1 MARTTRRRDERQDEQ
16 DLRRSDAQTDGQERD
31 AQQRRQS
38 DGMGRQQARRED
50 PEQRQTAP
58 QRQDDA
64 RQTRGRQEQTQGDP
78 MRDEAMRRQQR
89 GVMTGL
95 SSMGA
100 MPGGGMRPQA
110 MGGMGMASMGSM
122 PPEAMT
128 PKITEAELGRARDI
142 LQKYKAGK
150 ASLEARI
157 VANEEWYKLH
167 NWQVMPGK
175 AGQVQPTSAYLFN
188 AVANKHA
195 DAMDSF
201 PAPNILPRE
210 EGDKYEAEM
219 LSDIVP
225 VIMDQ
230 CDFEQV
236 YSEVWDYKLKNGT
249 GIYAVYWDKTKLNG
263 LGDVAIRKIDAL
275 NLFWEPGI
283 TDIQRSRHLFNV
295 ELVDN
300 EALVG
305 MYPQLAGRLSTPE
318 LNLAQYIYDDAV
330 DTSDKSC
337 VIDWYYKQQ
346 VGGKSVLHYVKFVAN
361 EVLFATENDPNFAER
376 GLYDHGLYPFVFD
389 TLFSVEGSPFGFGFI
404 DVGKSAQEYI
414 DRGNAAMLQ
423 NMLANAR
430 PRHFIRNDGAVN
442 EAEYADLTN
451 DFVHVDG
458 SLGTD
463 SIIPIPVNSF
473 PSIYQSVIEAKIA
486 ELKEVTGNRD
496 VATGGTTSGVTA
508 ASAIA
513 ALQEA
518 GSKLSRDSIRAS
530 YRAYRLI
537 VNLVIELIRQF
548 YDVARS
554 FRIAGADGVMR
565 FVQYSNAGISAQQIP
580 RAFGGMDVS
589 YRVPQFDIEVTA
601 EKQSAYSKLSQNE
614 LALQFYQLGFFNPA
628 LADQS
633 LICLDMMDFDRKDMV
648 IQKVQQLAIQYQL
661 AMQLQAAAGMM
672 PEEDDGSEP
681 QQGGKADLAR
691 TSQGAQGKKESS
703 VTENARKQVDEQT
716 QPR

>member
-1 MARTTRRRDERQDEQ
+1 MARKRDERQEETRLD
-16 DLRRSDAQTDGQERD
+16 RRSSNAEQQQQERD
-31 AQQRRQS
+31 VQQRRQS
-38 DGMGRQQARRED
+38 DGTARQQARPED
-50 PEQRQTAP
+50 
-58 QRQDDA
+58 
-64 RQTRGRQEQTQGDP
+64 QGQAEP
-78 MRDEAMRRQQR
+78 MRDTMMQRQQR
-89 GVMTGL
+89 GMMAGMA
-95 SSMGA
+95 SMGA
-100 MPGGGMRPQA
+100 MPSGGFRPQ
-110 MGGMGMASMGSM
+110 MIGGSM
-122 PPEAMT
+122 PEAAMAA
-128 PKITEAELGRARDI
+128 KIGEAELGKAREI
-142 LQKYKAGK
+142 LQKYKTGK
-150 ASLEARI
+150 VNLESRI

-167 NWQVMPGK
+167 NWQIMPGK
-175 AGQVQPTSAYLFN
+175 NGQIRPTSAYLFN
-188 AVANKHA
+188 SIANKHA

-201 PAPNILPRE
+201 PSPNVLPRE

-225 VIMDQ
+225 IIMDQ
-230 CDFEQV
+230 CNFEQV
-236 YSEVWDYKLKNGT
+236 YSDVWDYKLKNGT

-318 LNLAQYIYDDAV
+318 LNLARYLYDDTV

-346 VGGKSVLHYVKFVAN
+346 VGGRSVLHYVKFVAN

-389 TLFSVEGSPFGFGFI
+389 TLFAVEGSPFGFGFI

-430 PRHFIRNDGAVN
+430 PRHFIRNDGSVN
-442 EAEYADLTN
+442 EAEYADTTN
-451 DFVHVDG
+451 DFIHVDG
-458 SLGTD
+458 ALGTD
-463 SIIPIPVNSF
+463 SIIPITVNSF
-473 PSIYQSVIEAKIA
+473 PSIYMDVITAKIN
-486 ELKEVTGNRD
+486 ELKETTGNRD

-537 VNLVIELIRQF
+537 VNFVIELIRQF

-554 FRIAGADGVMR
+554 FRITGADGVMR
-565 FVQYSNAGISAQQIP
+565 FIQYSNAGIAPQQIP

-589 YRVPQFDIEVTA
+589 YRVPQFDVEVTA

-633 LICLDMMDFDRKDMV
+633 LICLDMMDFDRKEMV
-648 IQKVQQLAIQYQL
+648 MQKVQQLAMQYQL
-661 AMQLQAAAGMM
+661 AMQLQAQMGMGAVQ
-672 PEEDDGSEP
+672 EDGGE
-681 QQGGKADLAR
+681 QAQGGKADLAR
-691 TSQGAQGKKESS
+691 TPQGAQEKKESG
-703 VTENARKQVDEQT
+703 VTEKARAEVDEQT